1 MNRIMTFWKTEN
13 AAKKI
18 RLIMLFVMVLA
29 LIPMLWMARYD
40 YMGADDYSYS
50 IIMRHAWV
58 ETHSLPAVG
67 KAFFEQFVKSYTTW
81 QGSYTCIILSSL
93 QPGVFNEHFYG
104 IGAVILIL
112 FLVFSAFYSCR
123 VLVGDLLGHREAA
136 DIAACSIVILCT
148 QIPPHTMQAFYW
160 WNGAV
165 NYLPFFCL
173 LMILTARY
181 ARMLAD
187 DTCSIRDGIVTAL
200 LAFIGAGGNYV
211 VTLVIV
217 EEIVLFFVLDILL
230 CKKTRLPAFL
240 IMLVTFAGLALN
252 LLSPGNFV
260 RMGSY
265 EETPLGAVE
274 SIFLSIRYGFAFCSE
289 NVTILFI
296 LFMLIPLPFLLAGD
310 YGRIGEKIRKIP
322 SALFVMAL
330 FLLLA
335 SSFAPTMMIEHSEGP
350 RRAQNARFFIF
361 VFYMLLT
368 EIFFA
373 AKFMVA
379 VSADPEG
386 GPAFDKIKGAFR
398 EHGLKAF
405 YISIACLLA
414 VMLGYYTLPRE
425 NRDMISSIS
434 GLRSILVGE
443 AKAYGQE
450 MEERYEIFHND
461 EKDVTVPMI
470 RNHPKL
476 VYFSE
481 FDMDPSDEDWKNR
494 DMAKYYYKNSISAE

>member
-1 MNRIMTFWKTEN
+1 MNRIMNLWKTEN

-18 RLIMLFVMVLA
+18 RLIMLCLMFLS
-29 LIPMLWMARYD
+29 LIPMLLMARYD

-58 ETHSLPAVG
+58 ETHSLLKVG
-67 KAFFEQFVKSYTTW
+67 RAFIQQFAKSYTTW
-81 QGSYTCIILSSL
+81 QGSYTCIILSAL
-93 QPGVFNEHFYG
+93 QPGVLNEHFYG

-112 FLVFSAFYSCR
+112 FLVFSSFYSCR
-123 VLVGDLLGHREAA
+123 ILIEDLLGHREAA

-148 QIPPHTMQAFYW
+148 QIPPHALQAFYW

-187 DTCSIRDGIVTAL
+187 DTCSVREGIVTAL

-217 EEIVLFFVLDILL
+217 EEIVLFFILDVLL
-230 CKKTRLPAFL
+230 CKKTRLITFL
-240 IMLVTFAGLALN
+240 IMLVTLIGLALN

-260 RMGSY
+260 RMDSY
-265 EETPLGAVE
+265 EETPLGALE
-274 SIFLSIRYGFAFCSE
+274 SIFLSIRYGLAFCSE
-289 NVTILFI
+289 QISILFI
-296 LFMLIPLPFLLAGD
+296 LFMLIPLPFLMAAD
-310 YGRIGEKIRKIP
+310 YGRIKERVRKIP
-322 SALFVMAL
+322 SALFVLAL

-361 VFYMLLT
+361 VFYMLLL
-368 EIFFA
+368 EIFFV
-373 AKFMVA
+373 AKLMIA
-379 VSADPEG
+379 VCADAEG
-386 GPAFDKIKGAFR
+386 QTAFGRIKNAFR
-398 EHGLKAF
+398 QNGLKTF
-405 YISIACLLA
+405 YISIASLLV
-414 VMLGYYTLPRE
+414 VMTAYYTLPRD
-425 NRDMISSIS
+425 NRDMISCFS
-434 GLRSILVGE
+434 GLRSLLVGE
-443 AKAYGQE
+443 AKAYGRE
-450 MEERYEIFHND
+450 MEERYEVFHND

-476 VYFSE
+476 VYFPE
-481 FDMDPSDEDWKNR
+481 FDMDSSGEDWKNR
-494 DMAKYYYKNSISAE
+494 DMAEYYYKNSISAE